1 MSLKRKQEYSEYK
14 TDNRF
19 IRDKQRCH
27 LASTQLPIVKNSD
40 IATYWPEYVPMGTQI
55 LVVGV

>member
-14 TDNRF
+14 TDNCF

-27 LASTQLPIVKNSD
+27 LASTQLPIVKNS
-40 IATYWPEYVPMGTQI
+40 IATYWPERVPMGTQI

>member
-14 TDNRF
+14 TDNRV

-27 LASTQLPIVKNSD
+27 SAPTQLPIVKNSEASAQQRK
-40 IATYWPEYVPMGTQI
+40 I
-55 LVVGV
+55 